1 MDTVDARLD
10 NDSDTEFEACL
21 REIGKIARFRLDAL
35 FA

>member
-1 MDTVDARLD
+1 MDGVDARLH
-10 NDSDTEFEACL
+10 NERATEFKACL